1 MNSSTYIWGK
11 VTVKARMLRSGSV
24 DVEITDE
31 NNAHM
36 SFCLMLH
43 PEENLKT
50 LIEALQS
57 VSKEAVDGP

>member
-1 MNSSTYIWGK
+1 MYSSTYIWGK
-11 VTVKARMLRSGSV
+11 VTVKARMLRSGSI

-36 SFCLMLH
+36 SFCLMEH

-50 LIEALQS
+50 LIETLQG
-57 VSKEAVDGP
+57 VADGP